1 MKKLWAV
8 LGSIVFFVIAPGTVV
23 GLIPWLMTGWRIRTP
38 LPGYAPVRNRRHCTA
53 YRRVGS
59 PGQILR
65 SRASGSWNARA
76 DRATREAGRGRLL
89 PPGAQSRVCWRGSP
103 RSSDRRCCSRTR
115 ERCGWPRS
123 SGSRS
128 TSSSSLM
135 RSRRFA
141 ACSKTTT
148 IAFVPTSRA
157 LAPVARIVR
166 FTTEAIRG
174 LPFSMERGCIIE
186 RGGLEFREYFLTE
199 WYAFGLDKR

>member
-23 GLIPWLMTGWRIRTP
+23 GLIPWLMTGWRIRTL
-38 LPGYAPVRNRRHCTA
+38 LPGYAPVRI
-53 YRRVGS
+53 VGIALLIVGLV
-59 PGQILR
+59 PLVEILR

-76 DRATREAGRGRLL
+76 DRAIREAGRGRLL
-89 PPGAQSRVCWRGSP
+89 PPRAQSRVCRRGSP

-115 ERCGWPRS
+115 DRCGWPRS

-157 LAPVARIVR
+157 GSRACARGENSKVHY
-166 FTTEAIRG
+166 RG
-174 LPFSMERGCIIE
+174 HPGTAVFHGARMHYRA
-186 RGGLEFREYFLTE
+186 RR
-199 WYAFGLDKR
+199 A